1 MRRARPPTDEGMVS
15 RTKDDTARHV
25 YSHRTHASDASS
37 SMKRLFINKQLPC
50 ELNNIERYISEPRSP
65 SEEEE
70 QQQMMIVLIM
80 L

>member
-50 ELNNIERYISEPRSP
+50 ELNNIERYISEPNLLQ
-65 SEEEE
+65 EKNNNNK
-70 QQQMMIVLIM
+70 
-80 L
+80 